1 MAGDCMIE
9 WHIDWEAF
17 ERYPKHKQEEIL
29 SCEHDWHDYDNETY
43 TTKWNDELG
52 IEIIYGAYSECLKCN
67 CPRHEVIA

>member
-1 MAGDCMIE
+1 MMK

-29 SCEHDWHDYDNETY
+29 ACEHDWHDYLDGFNY
-43 TTKWNDELG
+43 
-52 IEIIYGAYSECLKCN
+52 AYSECKSCG

>member
-29 SCEHDWHDYDNETY
+29 ACEHDWHDYLDGFNY
-43 TTKWNDELG
+43 
-52 IEIIYGAYSECLKCN
+52 AYSECKSCG